1 MKKLISISFAFLIL
15 LSGMHLS
22 IATHFC
28 EGKVE
33 AMKWSFTGVKAT
45 CEMENTNQ
53 NCPIHNGVSSNCCH
67 NEISFLTVDNN
78 YNTSSFKVKDL
89 IKSFKQ
95 VSNVPI
101 NISFNSFNTS
111 NSNQNNVFPPG
122 FSLTR
127 TVSLAKICIF
137 RI

>member
-1 MKKLISISFAFLIL
+1 MKKLISISFALLIL

-28 EGKVE
+28 GGKVE
-33 AMKWSFTGVKAT
+33 AMNLSFTGVKAT

-53 NCPIHNGVSSNCCH
+53 NCPIHNGISSNCCR
-67 NEISFLTVDNN
+67 NEISYLTVDNN
-78 YNTSSFKVKDL
+78 YITSSLKVKDL
-89 IKSFKQ
+89 IKSLKQ
-95 VSNVPI
+95 VYNLPV
-101 NISFNSFNTS
+101 NLSFNSFDTS

-127 TVSLAKICIF
+127 AVSLAKICIF